1 MPQVRASDGTR
12 LFYKDVGEG
21 PPVLLVHAWSLDSAM
36 WEYQVVALVD
46 AGYRCIAMDRRGHG
60 RSDVASAGYDLDS
73 LAGDLGVLVDLLGL
87 TRFAV
92 VAHSLGAAETVRL
105 VSRRPDLPVDR
116 LVLSGTITPGPG
128 AAGKAVAER
137 TITELR
143 ADRPGWFRAGADAYF
158 ALPGSGVSADQAD
171 DTMVHILQPP
181 LEVQEACVRTMCT
194 FDAAEELKRLDRPVL
209 LVHGD
214 ADASAPLALTAQPTA
229 ALLPRAELLVYPG
242 AGHGLY
248 LSHRHRLNADL
259 LAFLGG

>member
-1 MPQVRASDGTR
+1 MPELRASDGTR

-21 PPVLLVHAWSLDSAM
+21 LPLLFVHAWSLDSAM
-36 WEYQVVALVD
+36 WEYQVVTLLD

-60 RSDVASAGYDLDS
+60 RSDVASAGYDLDA

-87 TRFAV
+87 TSFAV

-105 VSRRPDLPVDR
+105 LSRRPDLPVDR

-128 AAGKAVAER
+128 AAGVAVAER

-143 ADRPGWFRAGADAYF
+143 ADRAGWFRAGAGAYF
-158 ALPGSGVSADQAD
+158 ALPGSDVSTDQVD

-194 FDAAEELKRLDRPVL
+194 FDASEELRQLDRPVL

-214 ADASAPLALTAQPTA
+214 ADVSAPLALTAQPTA
-229 ALLPRAELLVYPG
+229 ALLPRAELRVYPG

-248 LSHRHRLNADL
+248 VSHREQLNADL
-259 LAFLGG
+259 VAFLG